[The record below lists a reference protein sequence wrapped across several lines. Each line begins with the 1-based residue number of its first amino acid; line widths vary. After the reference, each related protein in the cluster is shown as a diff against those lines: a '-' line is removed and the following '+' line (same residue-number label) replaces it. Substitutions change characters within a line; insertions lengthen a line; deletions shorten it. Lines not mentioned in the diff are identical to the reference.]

1 MSKDPTECIGTLLVH
16 SSDVKELSGI
26 GMTKNHDEVEC
37 VGSLLV
43 HSSDVKELSEKA
55 SESFFVPTV
64 NLRQRVT
71 AGTLLVKPD
80 DLRSPDRNAS
90 DNAEGGDSI
99 QKRLT
104 NTLSGPPPADSEV
117 DSWAD

>member
-1 MSKDPTECIGTLLVH
+1 MSSDPTECFGTLLVH
-16 SSDVKELSGI
+16 SSDMKEFSERTQNDDGSP
-26 GMTKNHDEVEC
+26 VEC

-43 HSSDVKELSEKA
+43 HSTDVQELSEKTTIPI
-55 SESFFVPTV
+55 ELPTV

-80 DLRSPDRNAS
+80 DVRSPEEEDHGKK
-90 DNAEGGDSI
+90 GGVSI

-104 NTLSGPPPADSEV
+104 NTLQGPAPGDDEADT
-117 DSWAD
+117 WAD